1 MKRFALCFAALA
13 ACVPSRTAVFGPVEK
28 DVERRVGVRPTWS
41 GDARVS
47 AAVDALLAK
56 PLDRDAAVRIAIAT
70 NRRLQAEYDQLGI
83 AASEVAA
90 ATVLAPMRVDIEY
103 KMSGESDA
111 LEVDVTQDIL
121 DLLQLSQRRG
131 IARAE
136 LAAARA
142 RAVSATVDLVAHVEM
157 AYFDAVAAMQEV
169 ELRQTA
175 YDAASLS
182 AEVATRMRAA
192 GNISDLSLARE
203 QTQRERARVDL
214 ARAQLAAETSRE
226 SLNELLGLSGKRTSW
241 TVAGQ
246 LPALP
251 PAAPTLDNLEQDAVA
266 ANLELSAIRS
276 EAEAAAGRV
285 GVARVRAWLPEL
297 GIGLSADHGS
307 GVADNGWDY
316 GPALSFGLPLF
327 NQQQGPRAR
336 AHAQLARA
344 RNLASATGTEVRAR
358 ARSIRQQVLEAHTEA
373 RHLFDVVLPLQQ
385 RVVDE
390 SLKQYNAMNVS
401 TFELLIARRDLV
413 EAGQQYIDASRR
425 YWRAEAAARAL
436 SRGGLPTTD
445 AQTSTEGSDSSRSES
460 RP

>member
-1 MKRFALCFAALA
+1 MKRLAFCFAALA

-28 DVERRVGVRPTWS
+28 DVEHRVGLRPNWS

-47 AAVDALLAK
+47 AAVDELLAK
-56 PLDRDAAVRIAIAT
+56 PLDRDAAVRIALAT
-70 NRRLQAEYDQLGI
+70 NRRLQAEYDELGI

-90 ATVLAPMRVDIEY
+90 ATVLAPLRVDVEY
-103 KMSGESDA
+103 KMKGVAGET
-111 LEVDVTQDIL
+111 EIDVVQDIL
-121 DLLQLSQRRG
+121 GLLQLGQRRG
-131 IARAE
+131 IAQAE

-142 RAVSATVDLVAHVEM
+142 RAVSATVDLVARVEM
-157 AYFDAVAAMQEV
+157 AHVDVVAAMQEV

-175 YDAASLS
+175 YDAASVS
-182 AEVATRMRAA
+182 ADLATRMRAA
-192 GNISDLSLARE
+192 GNISDLALARE
-203 QTQRERARVDL
+203 QAQRERARVEL
-214 ARAQLAAETSRE
+214 ARAQLEAETRRE
-226 SLNELLGLSGKRTSW
+226 TLNELLGLTGKRTSW
-241 TVAGQ
+241 TVSGQ
-246 LPALP
+246 LPEIPTAT
-251 PAAPTLDNLEQDAVA
+251 PTLDNLEEAAVS
-266 ANLELSAIRS
+266 ANLELTAIRS

-297 GIGLSADHGS
+297 GIGVSVDHKS
-307 GVADNGWDY
+307 GEGWDY
-316 GPALSFGLPLF
+316 GPGISLGLPLF

-336 AHAQLARA
+336 AHAELARA

-358 ARSIRQQVLEAHTEA
+358 ARSIRQQVLEAHAEA

-413 EAGQQYIDASRR
+413 DAGQQYIDAARR

-436 SRGGLPTTD
+436 SRGGLPQID
-445 AQTSTEGSDSSRSES
+445 AQTSTEGTGPSTSRSQ
-460 RP
+460 P